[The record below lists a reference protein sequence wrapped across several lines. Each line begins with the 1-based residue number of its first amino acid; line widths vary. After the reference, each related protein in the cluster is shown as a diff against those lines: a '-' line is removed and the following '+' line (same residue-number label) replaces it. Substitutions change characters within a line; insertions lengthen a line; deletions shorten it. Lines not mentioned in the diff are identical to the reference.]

1 MSDFSSIPEDLQPVV
16 QSLTA
21 DCTAKERRAVIKQF
35 SSVCPWNEPIMPLT
49 MTCLVGNKK
58 STSAVHELQKVLALL
73 AEQHEEFIST
83 IETRNELISTEARAM
98 DQSLKNANDD
108 FSRKLVTLSDRVESS
123 VETIAKTQSQLIQMH
138 QQLAIRT
145 RTNMQGKLQTY
156 GVGALIGFAIAL
168 LVQTL

>member
-1 MSDFSSIPEDLQPVV
+1 MSDFSSIPEDLQPLV

-35 SSVCPWNEPIMPLT
+35 SSVCPWNEPLMPILIS
-49 MTCLVGNKK
+49 CLVANKK
-58 STSAVHELQKVLALL
+58 GTSTVNQMEEAAALL
-73 AEQHEEFIST
+73 AEQQEAFITT
-83 IETRNELISTEARAM
+83 IEARNELISTEARAM
-98 DQSLKNANDD
+98 DQSLKNANED

-123 VETIAKTQSQLIQMH
+123 IETIAKTQSQLIQMH

-145 RTNMQGKLQTY
+145 RQNMQGKLQTY
-156 GVGALIGFAIAL
+156 GVGALVGFAITL